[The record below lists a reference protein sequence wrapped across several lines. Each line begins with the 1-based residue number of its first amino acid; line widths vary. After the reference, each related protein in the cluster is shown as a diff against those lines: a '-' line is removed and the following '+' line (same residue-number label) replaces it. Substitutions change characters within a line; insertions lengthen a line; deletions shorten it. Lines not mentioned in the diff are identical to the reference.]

1 MGGLVT
7 IRLRKE
13 DAEKSARGDAGA
25 LRRVRAALE
34 SALADLR
41 RRGER
46 KAARVQALH
55 LPAGRKERPR
65 GWPTK
70 KLWNTLWARS
80 EGRCECPCR
89 RRLTRETAELDHF
102 LGRARAPQTPET
114 CWLLSEHCHAN
125 KHAGAPTRGYW
136 LRLYLEHLQSHGF
149 GDSATAQKLR
159 AELESEK
166 LIEQARAIRARQ
178 GSPAIGASAPADP
191 PQPSQEVADA

>member
-1 MGGLVT
+1 MGRVA
-7 IRLRKE
+7 RK
-13 DAEKSARGDAGA
+13 AR
-25 LRRVRAALE
+25 RAPNPLKPKFE
-34 SALADLR
+34 RKPKGPGR
-41 RRGER
+41 RRGD
-46 KAARVQALH
+46 
-55 LPAGRKERPR
+55 
-65 GWPTK
+65 WPTR
-70 KLWNTLWARS
+70 KLWDTLWARA

-89 RRLTRETAELDHF
+89 RRITRETAELDHF

-191 PQPSQEVADA
+191 PQPSREVADA